1 MNGNNINNKT
11 IQNCLIISV
20 RLMQFDKQNPLEN
33 SSSI

>member
-20 RLMQFDKQNPLEN
+20 RLMQLTNKTH
-33 SSSI
+33 